1 MGHDSN
7 NGLFQVTL
15 SDGTQRDFKFRDD
28 GYFEAPVG
36 YVVTSGGFE
45 GTQFGSAS
53 AADVNLQRNSSDIV
67 TLTAAGP
74 EIATGL
80 NLQSADAETG
90 AGSTAHPGPGNLP
103 NAASGTFAGWLE
115 IDMNGNRR
123 YLETYA

>member
-67 TLTAAGP
+67 TLRFVVWP
-74 EIATGL
+74 ETIETSLSSTIA
-80 NLQSADAETG
+80 QP
-90 AGSTAHPGPGNLP
+90 GSVKLT
-103 NAASGTFAGWLE
+103 
-115 IDMNGNRR
+115 R
-123 YLETYA
+123 